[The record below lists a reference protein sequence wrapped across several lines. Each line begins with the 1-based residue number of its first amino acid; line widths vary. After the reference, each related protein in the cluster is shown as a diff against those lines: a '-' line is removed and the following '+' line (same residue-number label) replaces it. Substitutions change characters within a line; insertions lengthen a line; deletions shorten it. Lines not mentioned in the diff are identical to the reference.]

1 IMAEKYGFNAALKE
15 IRVRLPGLVQNAPE
29 IPRLLHEYL
38 KQSVSGEHQLRMR
51 SPDIEKLIAVTRQGQ
66 RQTVLAILGSGLMI
80 VAGLLFAFEA
90 GGPKVLGVPAAA
102 GIAGLGALWAFM
114 AAWPRK

>member
-1 IMAEKYGFNAALKE
+1 M
-15 IRVRLPGLVQNAPE
+15 QNAPE

-51 SPDIEKLIAVTRQGQ
+51 LPDIEADRRHPPGQ

-80 VAGLLFAFEA
+80 VAGLLFAFRS
-90 GGPKVLGVPAAA
+90 GGPKVLLAYPLPPALLASA
-102 GIAGLGALWAFM
+102 PLGLHGSP
-114 AAWPRK
+114 WPRK